1 MTETFEVR
9 EKMNSEISKIIALLN
24 KEYGEKKWEE
34 RREPLDQLIQT
45 ILSQNT
51 SDRNSYAAF
60 SNLKRKYPSWE
71 SLMEASVR
79 EIAETIRVG
88 GLENIKA
95 ERIKSVLTA
104 IKEKRGNLDLSHLRE
119 MPKEQAFSFLT
130 TIKGVGPKTAAVVLL
145 FSFGKPVL
153 PVDTH
158 IHRVC
163 KRLGLIGNAD
173 RLKAHKILQ
182 NIIPEEQVYSFHINM
197 IEHGR
202 KVCKPKPKCPE
213 CILNTICESASYFFP
228 KLKILEHK
236 K

>member
-1 MTETFEVR
+1 
-9 EKMNSEISKIIALLN
+9 MNDKIAKIIELLN
-24 KEYGEKKWEE
+24 KEYGEKKWKK
-34 RREPLDQLIQT
+34 RHEPLDQLIQT

-60 SNLKRKYPSWE
+60 SSLKRKYPSWE
-71 SLMEASVR
+71 SLMEASED

-95 ERIKSVLTA
+95 KRIKGALTA
-104 IKEKRGNLDLSHLRE
+104 IKEKKQNLDLSYL
-119 MPKEQAFSFLT
+119 KELPQEEALSFLT
-130 TIKGVGPKTAAVVLL
+130 TLKGVGPKTAAVVLL

-158 IHRVC
+158 IHRVS
-163 KRLGLIGNAD
+163 KRLSLIGNAD

-182 NIIPEEQVYSFHINM
+182 QMIPEDQVHSFHINM

-202 KVCKPKPKCPE
+202 RICKPKPKCPE
-213 CILNTICESASYFFP
+213 CVLNNVCDSAPYFYPELKKPQDKNSKLSLITI
-228 KLKILEHK
+228 
-236 K
+236 